1 MSITLESV
9 NRINSLKQ
17 GIEATTGESY
27 TDLTQAIQGLKD
39 GYGTGGGSVTPEKP
53 YMDSRLLKSLVGFN
67 EDDKHIAL
75 VPYMDTLNVEN
86 FEKCFYCSLIKTLP
100 DWNFSKGNRFYSTFE
115 SSEITGEVNLNI
127 PEAVYNNYIFRDCYY
142 LTKVNITAPK
152 CVSFAAAFSGC
163 EALTEVNLNGSGAVA
178 TSFNQAFMDCI
189 ELKKITGVDFSKCT
203 NNTSTF
209 DCCEALET
217 IELAPGA
224 KVNVNNN
231 AWSLADCES
240 LSIDSINNF
249 ILAMVNTKVGTT
261 RKVTLPAGTLAQVS
275 DAAKAHAS
283 AQTITLAE

>member
-1 MSITLESV
+1 MSITLESL
-9 NRINSLKQ
+9 NRIKSLKS
-17 GIEATTGESY
+17 GIEATTGATY
-27 TDLTQAIQGLKD
+27 TNLTDAIQGLKD

-67 EDDKHIAL
+67 ADDIHIDL
-75 VPYMDTLNVEN
+75 VPYVDSSNVEN
-86 FEKCFYCSLIKTLP
+86 FEKCFYCTQLTSIP

-115 SSEITGEVNLNI
+115 SSEITGEVTLNL
-127 PEAVYNNYIFRDCYY
+127 PEAVYNNYIFRDCYN

-163 EALTEVNLNGSGAVA
+163 EALTEVNLNGSGAIA

-189 ELKKITGVDFSKCT
+189 ELKKITGLDFAKCT
-203 NNTSTF
+203 SNTSTF

-217 IELAPGA
+217 IELATGA

-231 AWSLADCES
+231 GWSLADCEN

-249 ILAMVNTKVGTT
+249 ILAMVNSKVGTT